1 MTSAVIPF
9 AIALLVALV
18 FMHRFRMFLWRRAC
32 RGGAESI
39 YSDLVATFSGPHEY
53 RRKLREETA
62 GIDWSE
68 YDRVR
73 GEMQSRGFQQL
84 GGLEDVTMGR
94 AKPQSPNFLE
104 LYSGLDGAVMV
115 ATYDAY
121 GVHVVDCMSE
131 TPDGRL
137 LLTTNAE
144 ANKLLPPANW
154 RVETRS
160 SETTCGELVD
170 LHLSRLAALRETERG
185 TRFIPIRSLEDAI
198 ASAMR
203 CSGASSEHRRS
214 IGLLTREELDALT
227 SPGQESAA
235 EMVWLEFCRIREER
249 RAA

>member
-9 AIALLVALV
+9 AIALLVAFV
-18 FMHRFRMFLWRRAC
+18 FMHRFRMYLWRRAC

-39 YSDLVATFSGPHEY
+39 YSDLLATFSGPHEY
-53 RRKLREETA
+53 RAKRREETA

-68 YDRVR
+68 YDGVR
-73 GEMQSRGFQQL
+73 LKMQTRGFHHL
-84 GGLEDVTMGR
+84 GGMEDVTMGR

-104 LYSGLDGAVMV
+104 LYSGLGGTVMV
-115 ATYDAY
+115 ATYNAY

-144 ANKLLPPANW
+144 LNKLLPPPNW
-154 RVETRS
+154 RVETLS
-160 SETTCGELVD
+160 SRTTCGELLD
-170 LHLSRLAALRETERG
+170 LHLSRLAALRGTERG
-185 TRFIPIRSLEDAI
+185 TQFIPIRSLEDAM
-198 ASAMR
+198 ASAVR

-235 EMVWLEFCRIREER
+235 ERVWLEFCRIREER
-249 RAA
+249 HAA